1 MNCKASFIKM
11 AWSVIQ
17 FIMNTIDTSNND
29 TTSFGSTVR
38 GGLVTQSPDDES
50 LVFVREILRDRER
63 ARQRRVKETADEREA
78 RLVRL

>member
-17 FIMNTIDTSNND
+17 FILNTIDTSNND

-38 GGLVTQSPDDES
+38 EGLVTQSPDDGES
-50 LVFVREILRDRER
+50 SLCQRDFKR
-63 ARQRRVKETADEREA
+63 
-78 RLVRL
+78 